1 MRILFFGDSI
11 TQGFWD
17 TKGGWVGRLREHFDA
32 LAMQNLQHNTQPE
45 IFNLGVS
52 GDTTRDLLT
61 RIESETKVRRWEN
74 DPLMAVIAIGTN
86 DSSLLDKFKVNLE
99 QIVAIIRP
107 LTETVV
113 LVGNPACDETR
124 TTPVFWGDYSYNN
137 QDLERSEQIIATVA
151 KEHGL
156 PYVPVFQKFK
166 QELDAGNDLLQ
177 DGLHPNAEG
186 HQLIADLCKPVLEG
200 CL

>member
-11 TQGFWD
+11 TQGLWD
-17 TKGGWVGRLREHFDA
+17 TKAGWVGRLREHFDA

-86 DSSLLDKFKVNLE
+86 DGSLLDEFKVNLE